1 MSFLASEAHLALIAP
16 QTSKVARR
24 TEASPF
30 ASQAAVLRGHQAGK
44 IIGIMTR
51 LERANNVADLRLM
64 ARRRLPRPIFDYIDG
79 GADDEVSLRRNA
91 TAFAQYE
98 LVPDVLNDVSNIRT
112 ETRIFG
118 QSSRWPLMLSPTGLT
133 RMFHDR
139 AELAVAGA
147 AARHG
152 LLYSLSTMGTTRLE
166 DLAQAFAGPKVFQI
180 YIFKDRGL
188 TAEFVARCRD
198 AGFHGLALTV
208 DTPVAG
214 NRERDRVSG
223 LSLPPKLTL
232 RSLLSFALHPSWS
245 LPALTGSKFD
255 LANVSHK
262 IDALASGP
270 MSLFNYVGSQFD
282 PSIGWR
288 DVEWLAREWNGPLA
302 IKGVMTPDDARRSIA
317 SGATGV
323 MISNHGGRQLDG
335 APAPVDQIEA
345 VRNAVGDEP
354 DVICDGGI
362 RRGSDIVKALALGA
376 TACSIGRPYLYA
388 LAAGGQPGVDHLLT
402 LLREEFVRTMM
413 LAGISDIA
421 SVSRRHVRN
430 RARGAVQP

>member
-1 MSFLASEAHLALIAP
+1 MVDL
-16 QTSKVARR
+16 RR
-24 TEASPF
+24 
-30 ASQAAVLRGHQAGK
+30 V
-44 IIGIMTR
+44 
-51 LERANNVADLRLM
+51 NNVADMRR
-64 ARRRLPRPIFDYIDG
+64 AAARRLPKPIFDYIDG

-91 TAFAQYE
+91 AAFADYE
-98 LVPDVLNDVSNIRT
+98 LVPDVLNDVSRLRT
-112 ETRIFG
+112 ETTIFG
-118 QSSRWPLMLSPTGLT
+118 QPSRWPLMLAPTGLT
-133 RMFHDR
+133 RMFHGH
-139 AELAVAGA
+139 AELAVARA

-166 DLAQAFAGPKVFQI
+166 DLGQAFAGPKVFQI

-223 LSLPPKLTL
+223 LSLPPRLTL
-232 RSLLSFALHPSWS
+232 KSLLSFALHPSWS

-270 MSLFNYVGSQFD
+270 MSLFDYIGGQFD
-282 PSIGWR
+282 RSVGWR

-302 IKGVMTPDDARRSIA
+302 IKGVMTPEDARRSIA
-317 SGATGV
+317 AGATGV

-335 APAPVDQIEA
+335 APAPIDQIAA
-345 VRNAVGDEP
+345 VRDAVGDAP

-362 RRGSDIVKALALGA
+362 RRGSDVVKAIALGA
-376 TACSIGRPYLYA
+376 SACSIGRPYLYG
-388 LAAGGQPGVDHLLT
+388 LAAGGEAGVDRVLT
-402 LLREEFVRTMM
+402 LLYKEFERTLM
-413 LAGISDIA
+413 LMGVNCRSALSHRHIRH
-421 SVSRRHVRN
+421 RRGFM
-430 RARGAVQP
+430 AC